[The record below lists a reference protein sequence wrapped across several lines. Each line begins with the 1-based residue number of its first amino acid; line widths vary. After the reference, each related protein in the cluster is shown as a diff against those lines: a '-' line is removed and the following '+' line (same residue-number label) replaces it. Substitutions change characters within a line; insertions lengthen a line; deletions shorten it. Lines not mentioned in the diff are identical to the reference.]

1 MPNFSKR
8 YDANR
13 RRKTYPFVRRVP
25 VYKFEG
31 ENQVIIETASVA
43 FTAADEVTHT
53 FTEPFTAA
61 PVVTLT
67 AKEDNVNVYISAVTT
82 TSVTINAS
90 AAFTGSVELHA
101 IQVVV

>member
-1 MPNFSKR
+1 MPDFSKR

-13 RRKTYPFVRRVP
+13 RRKTYPFIRRVP

-31 ENQVIIETASVA
+31 NNQVIIETASVSFSA
-43 FTAADEVTHT
+43 TDEVTHT
-53 FTEPFTAA
+53 FTEAFTAA

-67 AKEDNVNVYISAVTT
+67 AKDDNVNVYISAVTAS
-82 TSVTINAS
+82 SVTINAS

-101 IQVVV
+101 IQVVA

>member
-31 ENQVIIETASVA
+31 ESQVIIETASVTFSA
-43 FTAADEVTHT
+43 TDEATHSFTET
-53 FTEPFTAA
+53 FTSA

-67 AKEDNVNVYISAVTT
+67 AKDDNVNVYISAVST

-90 AAFTGSVELHA
+90 AAFTGTVELHA
-101 IQVVV
+101 IQSVS